1 MSRVKWKGPYV
12 TNNLLKKITNSFL
25 ENKNEIKTVSRDSVI
40 LPKFI
45 GLNLRVYNGKT
56 FDFYKVEF
64 EYNEDILND
73 IKKMSKRR
81 YYPQKKYWGVSLKC
95 ESEIFSLWFTNCED
109 GWSKFTPRNSNR
121 PSISS

>member
-56 FDFYKVEF
+56 FMVVKIADEMVNYKLGEF
-64 EYNEDILND
+64 VTTRKQFSY
-73 IKKMSKRR
+73 KK
-81 YYPQKKYWGVSLKC
+81 KKK
-95 ESEIFSLWFTNCED
+95 
-109 GWSKFTPRNSNR
+109 K
-121 PSISS
+121 